1 MRQEGSENSE
11 SIDVTLRVLLVVLP
25 LGLDTFALSTVL
37 GVLPLARS
45 QRLRIALLFAAA
57 EGLMPAVGLVLG
69 LPLGHA
75 LGRWASYVAGALL
88 IGIGG
93 WVWWSSQRVRAG
105 DGGEEDDEAA
115 KILSAATASAW
126 SLMGLA
132 LSISLDELVVGF
144 SFGLLGLPLI
154 PILVLIALQALL
166 VSLAG
171 QWIGRKVGQWVGTS
185 AEHLV
190 GPILCLLGGW
200 FILAQLLGVP
210 F

>member
-1 MRQEGSENSE
+1 M
-11 SIDVTLRVLLVVLP
+11 LRVILVVLP

-37 GVLPLARS
+37 GVLPLAQG
-45 QRLRIALLFAAA
+45 QRLRIAVVFAAA

-93 WVWWSSQRVRAG
+93 WVWWSSQREQAG
-105 DGGEEDDEAA
+105 DEDDEATR
-115 KILSAATASAW
+115 IMSAATASNW
-126 SLMGLA
+126 SLIGLA
-132 LSISLDELVVGF
+132 LSISLDELAVGF
-144 SFGLLGLPLI
+144 SFGLLGLPLV
-154 PILVLIALQALL
+154 PFLLLIALQALL

-171 QWIGRKVGQWVGTS
+171 QWIGRHVGQRVGPY
-185 AEHLV
+185 AERLV
-190 GPILCLLGGW
+190 GPILCLLGAW
-200 FILAQLLGVP
+200 FIAAELLGVP

>member
-1 MRQEGSENSE
+1 M
-11 SIDVTLRVLLVVLP
+11 LRVILVVLP

-37 GVLPLARS
+37 GVLPLARG
-45 QRLRIALLFAAA
+45 QRLRIAIVFAAA

-75 LGRWASYVAGALL
+75 LGRWASYVAGTLL
-88 IGIGG
+88 IGLGG
-93 WVWWSSQRVRAG
+93 WVWWSTRRERA
-105 DGGEEDDEAA
+105 EERDDEAA
-115 KILSAATASAW
+115 KIMSAATGNTW

-132 LSISLDELVVGF
+132 LSISLDEMAVGF

-154 PILVLIALQALL
+154 PILLLIALQALL

-171 QWIGRKVGQWVGTS
+171 QWIGRHVGQRVGPY
-185 AEHLV
+185 AEQLV
-190 GPILCLLGGW
+190 GPILCLLGTW
-200 FILAQLLGVP
+200 FIADQLLGIP